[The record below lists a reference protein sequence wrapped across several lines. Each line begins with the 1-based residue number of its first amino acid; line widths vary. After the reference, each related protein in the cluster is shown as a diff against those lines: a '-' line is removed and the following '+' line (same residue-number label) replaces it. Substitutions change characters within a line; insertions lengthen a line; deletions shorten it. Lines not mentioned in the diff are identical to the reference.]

1 MNERRRYGRGRCW
14 EGEFQPAAGAGRGL
28 PPWGGG
34 AGRCWGG
41 GSGASEGRGSSEA
54 ASAGEARPPW
64 LKDLLGSLDRRVK
77 VLEERLAQGPPAE
90 P

>member
-1 MNERRRYGRGRCW
+1 MNGLGNRERSGRCCDPSD
-14 EGEFQPAAGAGRGL
+14 ELRGAGQGGR
-28 PPWGGG
+28 PWGGG
-34 AGRCWGG
+34 RGRCWGG
-41 GSGASEGRGSSEA
+41 GRGASEGRGSSEA

>member
-1 MNERRRYGRGRCW
+1 MNERRRYRRGRCW
-14 EGEFQPAAGAGRGL
+14 DEEFQPAAGAGRGL

-41 GSGASEGRGSSEA
+41 GRRAGEGGGASEPIP
-54 ASAGEARPPW
+54 AGDARPPRFE
-64 LKDLLGSLDRRVK
+64 DLLGSLDRRLRA
-77 VLEERLAQGPPAE
+77 LEERLAQGPPAE